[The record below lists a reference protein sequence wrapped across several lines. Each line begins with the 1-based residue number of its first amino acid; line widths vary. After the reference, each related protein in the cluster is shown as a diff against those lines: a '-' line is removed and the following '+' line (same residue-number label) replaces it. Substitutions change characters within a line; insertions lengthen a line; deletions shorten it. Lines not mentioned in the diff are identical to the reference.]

1 MEDFITLQLPINL
14 PIEVIV
20 KPATVDFITNK
31 ASMFIQ
37 IINVKNYV
45 QHLDIMQDIFLA
57 AFIFPIGTKKR

>member
-1 MEDFITLQLPINL
+1 MKNLRNLPNFDLNWVMEFALMEDFITLQLPINL

-45 QHLDIMQDIFLA
+45 
-57 AFIFPIGTKKR
+57 